1 MQMKLLLASHNP
13 HKTRE
18 FRELLKKEFLIDDLN
33 SFPQIKVAEETGA
46 TFVENAT
53 LKAVSVSEH
62 QNYSFTIADDSG
74 LEVDALGGAP
84 GIYSAR
90 YAGEKAS
97 DQENVTKLLRE
108 LKAATSRS
116 ARFCCIIALARAGK
130 LLGTFEGTVEG
141 EIVNRPR
148 GTNGFGYDPVFEPNG
163 FQQTFA
169 EMASGLKNEIS
180 HRAKAIAA
188 LREGLRKIED

>member
-1 MQMKLLLASHNP
+1 MQMKLLLASRNP

-53 LKAVSVSEH
+53 LKAVSVSERR
-62 QNYSFTIADDSG
+62 NSFTIADDSG

-108 LKAATSRS
+108 LKGATSRS
-116 ARFCCIIALARAGK
+116 ARFCCVIALAKNEK
-130 LLGTFEGTVEG
+130 LLGIFEGTVEG
-141 EIVNRPR
+141 VIVDRPR
-148 GTNGFGYDPVFEPNG
+148 GTNGFGYDPVFQPNG
-163 FQQTFA
+163 FERTFA
-169 EMASGLKNEIS
+169 EMAAELKNEIS
-180 HRAKAIAA
+180 HRAKAIAV
-188 LREGLRKIED
+188 LRETLRKIED

>member
-1 MQMKLLLASHNP
+1 MQMKLLLATHNS

-18 FRELLKKEFLIDDLN
+18 FRELLGKEFPIDDLN
-33 SFPQIKVAEETGA
+33 SLPKIKVAEETGA

-53 LKAVSVSEH
+53 LKAVSVSKH
-62 QNYSFTIADDSG
+62 QNSFTIADDSG

-141 EIVNRPR
+141 VIVDHPR

-163 FQQTFA
+163 FEQTFA